1 MTTGN
6 ETLADAVEQA
16 LTMVIDPELGESV
29 IDLGLIYEIT
39 VEDGVAYVEM
49 TTTTRGCPVTAYL
62 KEAVQSAAWSVPG
75 IHYAEVKLTYEPSW
89 SPGMMKDAARS
100 RLHLA

>member
-1 MTTGN
+1 
-6 ETLADAVEQA
+6 
-16 LTMVIDPELGESV
+16 
-29 IDLGLIYEIT
+29 
-39 VEDGVAYVEM
+39 VEM
-49 TTTTRGCPVTAYL
+49 TTTTRGCPATAYL